1 MIWTVK
7 YLQEA
12 IKDIERLGQSQRI
25 LVDKAIKKVKTN
37 PLPQSEGGY
46 GKPLGSKHSYNLS
59 GFLKIKLLKEGLR
72 IVYKL
77 EKVDSQMLIVVVGV
91 RSDDEVYDL
100 AAARK
105 NKHDFYGGFPL
116 CAPEGCGG
124 VRLKGAEDPPLQSA
138 AGCGQSG
145 DGARIAKGGGAEGA
159 RGHSCQSLPG
169 GLS

>member
-46 GKPLGSKHSYNLS
+46 GKPLGSKHSHNLS

-100 AAARK
+100 ATARK
-105 NKHDFYGGFPL
+105 NKHDL
-116 CAPEGCGG
+116 
-124 VRLKGAEDPPLQSA
+124 
-138 AGCGQSG
+138 
-145 DGARIAKGGGAEGA
+145 
-159 RGHSCQSLPG
+159 
-169 GLS
+169 